1 MVERMRQLDGRKGT
15 LRLVSLVAGMIAMA
29 VLALAL
35 LPAAGGDPQLALEQ
49 VRLVTAG
56 SSENAKVANGPAL
69 VGISPVMGPRDYA
82 DRTAFRAKIA
92 GYLKAAR
99 QAGLM
104 PKGSIV
110 VWPEHIGTWLVAMDA
125 PGIVTRAPGMGLA
138 MAALAVARPRAL
150 WQALGRSEEAGRL
163 AAALFRSRGEAM
175 AAAYQDVFGDL
186 ARRFGVVIVAGS
198 IVLENP
204 AVVDGRLMTR
214 PGPLYN
220 ASVVFHADGRP
231 DPALVRKI
239 YPIPSE
245 QPFTAAADVVDLPV
259 FETPAGRLGVLI
271 CADSWYP
278 QTFTRLAEQ
287 DVEIVAVPS
296 FLQPDGVWNAPW
308 KGYVTRRPADVDPAD
323 AGRLTE
329 GEAWR
334 KYGLAGRLARSGAR
348 AGINVFLKGDLWGLG
363 SDGRTTAVWPGGH
376 FISDVERGA
385 EILALPLRGERKS
398 LP

>member
-1 MVERMRQLDGRKGT
+1 MERAGELRRHKAKM
-15 LRLVSLVAGMIAMA
+15 RLVWLVIGMMAMA

-35 LPAAGGDPQLALEQ
+35 LPAERGEPRLFLKQ
-49 VRLVTAG
+49 VRLLPVGLTA
-56 SSENAKVANGPAL
+56 KMVHGPTL
-69 VGISPVMGPRDYA
+69 VGISPVMMPRDYA
-82 DRTAFRAKIA
+82 NRRAFHAKMA
-92 GYLKAAR
+92 GYLKTAR

-104 PKGSIV
+104 PEGSIV
-110 VWPEHIGTWLVAMDA
+110 VWPEHLGTWLVAMDA

-138 MAALAVARPRAL
+138 MTALAVARPRAL
-150 WQALGRSEEAGRL
+150 WRTLGRSEESNRL
-163 AAALFRSRGEAM
+163 AAALFRSHGEAM
-175 AAAYQDVFGDL
+175 AAAYQDVFSDL

-204 AVVDGRLMTR
+204 AVVDGRLTTR

-220 ASVVFHADGRP
+220 MSVVFHADGRP

-245 QPFTAAADVVDLPV
+245 QPFTAAADVGDLPV
-259 FETPAGRLGVLI
+259 FETPAGRLGLLI

-278 QTFTRLAEQ
+278 QTFARLAEQ

-296 FLQPDGVWNAPW
+296 FLQPAGVWEEPW
-308 KGYVTRRPADVDPAD
+308 KGYVTRWPADGDPVD

-329 GEAWR
+329 GAAWR
-334 KYGLAGRLARSGAR
+334 KYGLPGRLARSGAR

-363 SDGRTTAVWPGGH
+363 SDGRTTAVWTGGR
-376 FISDVERGA
+376 FVSEVEQVT
-385 EILALPLRGERKS
+385 EIVALALGGDAPAAR
-398 LP
+398 